1 MDDVKLYPSEQ
12 HARQVLASAFRF
24 AVAQANPEWEA
35 VVAEWS
41 RGLVKPEADQAAAA
55 ATGATADEDMSEED
69 TSAENED
76 TSDVAVGGSE
86 ALEVL
91 EQIGAIDGHV
101 PSYTTLA

>member
-1 MDDVKLYPSEQ
+1 
-12 HARQVLASAFRF
+12 
-24 AVAQANPEWEA
+24 
-35 VVAEWS
+35 
-41 RGLVKPEADQAAAA
+41 
-55 ATGATADEDMSEED
+55 MSEED